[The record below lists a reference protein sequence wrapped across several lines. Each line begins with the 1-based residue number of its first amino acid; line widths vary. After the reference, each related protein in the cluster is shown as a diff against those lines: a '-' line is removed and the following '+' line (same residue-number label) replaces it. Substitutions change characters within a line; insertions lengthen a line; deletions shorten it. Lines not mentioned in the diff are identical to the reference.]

1 MKAMDETKL
10 NLDTGGIDT
19 TDDSKRSVSLGQQAF
34 DVLNDFVSGEMV
46 KKNGFDATIKS
57 FPLSAKCNSALNM
70 QLCAVLYR

>member
-1 MKAMDETKL
+1 MKATDETKV

-34 DVLNDFVSGEMV
+34 DVLNGFLIGELV
-46 KKNGFDATIKS
+46 KKNGFNATIKS
-57 FPLSAKCNSALNM
+57 FPLSAKCISALNM